1 LQRRISNIK
10 KIRLDGEDTNTS
22 FTIEYDNRG
31 EPYREGLSFEIED
44 NGEWVRVMLERYE
57 LGKLKAAIDAALE
70 G

>member
-1 LQRRISNIK
+1 MQMRISRPK
-10 KIRLDGEDTNTS
+10 RIRLDGVDANTS
-22 FTIEYDNRG
+22 LTIEYDNRG